1 MAGAGLT
8 AMGIESFFVC
18 SLGLLGNIFSIFRDA
33 REPPGYS
40 VNPGLMP
47 FDKDFKRVA
56 ISTLAGDD
64 KRCIFFVRRGTQKR
78 NRWCL
83 FVLRVY
89 DFW

>member
-1 MAGAGLT
+1 VEERL
-8 AMGIESFFVC
+8 
-18 SLGLLGNIFSIFRDA
+18 LKGLLGNIFGIFRDA

-40 VNPGLMP
+40 ANPGLMP

-56 ISTLAGDD
+56 ISTLGSDD

-78 NRWCL
+78 DRWCP